1 VEVPPPEMRMY
12 WHKRHDRNPAHRW
25 LHDQVFEA
33 TRALVSKLAA
43 VNGTERRKPA
53 G

>member
-25 LHDQVFEA
+25 IRDQVLDA
-33 TRALVSKLAA
+33 TRTLVSKLAGG
-43 VNGTERRKPA
+43 NSKQA